1 MHRLLARAAL
11 MAAAATAL
19 SACTPAGGTD
29 TAADRGDS
37 TAGAPAPAATV
48 TSCGT
53 TVPVPAEARAVVALK
68 SSAVEA
74 VVALGGAGQLV
85 GVAALDGDLPTH
97 VTGVDDAAWDVTLPI
112 LSEDVPSFEAVLE
125 LEPDAVLAGWESNLS
140 AEGAGARED
149 WADLGVATWVSP
161 SACRDPELQPDHLA
175 FDDVFAEIEAVGTL
189 LGREEEAGSVVAAQ
203 RSALADLAA
212 RVGGADGPRALWWS
226 SGTDTPYVG
235 GGIGAPQ
242 LIMDAA
248 GLGNVAADI
257 ADTWASLS
265 WEEIAERDP
274 EVIVL
279 VDSAWNTAEHKRAA
293 LAANPVTAAMDAVRQ
308 ERYLVVPFPA
318 TQAGVR
324 TLDAALALAD
334 QLAALPAAGEVSP

>member
-1 MHRLLARAAL
+1 MHPLLARAAVV
-11 MAAAATAL
+11 AAAVTAL
-19 SACTPAGGTD
+19 AACTPAGGTD
-29 TAADRGDS
+29 TAAEPGGT
-37 TAGAPAPAATV
+37 TAAAPAATI

-53 TVPVPAEARAVVALK
+53 TVPVPADARAVVALK
-68 SSAVEA
+68 SSAVET
-74 VVALGGAGQLV
+74 VVALGGADQLV
-85 GVAALDGDLPTH
+85 GVAALDGDLPAH
-97 VTGVDDAAWDVTLPI
+97 VTGVDDAAWDVTLPV

-140 AEGAGARED
+140 PEGAGARED

-161 SACRDPELQPDHLA
+161 SACRDPALQPDHLA

-189 LGREEEAGSVVAAQ
+189 LGREDEAASVVAAQ
-203 RSALADLAA
+203 RSALADLTA
-212 RVGGADGPRALWWS
+212 RVESDRPRALWWS

-242 LIMDAA
+242 LIMDTA
-248 GLGNVAADI
+248 GLGNVAVDVP
-257 ADTWASLS
+257 DTWASLS
-265 WEEIAERDP
+265 WEEIAGRDP

-324 TLDAALALAD
+324 TLDAALTLAD

>member
-1 MHRLLARAAL
+1 MHRPHPRATVVAATSLAAALLA
-11 MAAAATAL
+11 
-19 SACTPAGGTD
+19 ACTPGGGPD
-29 TAADRGDS
+29 AAAVGTASSG
-37 TAGAPAPAATV
+37 TGTV
-48 TSCGT
+48 TSCGA

-74 VVALGGAGQLV
+74 VVALGGAGQLA
-85 GVAALDGDLPTH
+85 GVAALDGELPTH
-97 VTGVDDAAWDVTLPI
+97 VTGVDDAAWDVTLPV

-175 FDDVFAEIEAVGTL
+175 FDDVFAEIEAIGTL
-189 LGREEEAGSVVAAQ
+189 LGREEEAASVVAAQ
-203 RSALADLAA
+203 RSALADLTA
-212 RVGGADGPRALWWS
+212 RVGQGTDRPLALWWS

-242 LIMDAA
+242 LIMDTA
-248 GLGNVAADI
+248 GLGNVAADV

-265 WEEIAERDP
+265 WEEIAGRDP
-274 EVIVL
+274 DVIVL

-293 LAANPVTAAMDAVRQ
+293 LAANPVTAAMDAVRL

-324 TLDAALALAD
+324 TLDAALTLAG
-334 QLAALPAAGEVSP
+334 QLAALPAAAEVAP

>member
-1 MHRLLARAAL
+1 MHRFAHAA
-11 MAAAATAL
+11 AVAATATAL
-19 SACTPAGGTD
+19 AACTPAGGAD
-29 TAADRGDS
+29 T
-37 TAGAPAPAATV
+37 TAVTV

-53 TVPVPAEARAVVALK
+53 TVAVPADARAVVALK
-68 SSAVEA
+68 SSAVET
-74 VVALGGAGQLV
+74 VVALGGAAQLIA
-85 GVAALDGDLPTH
+85 VAALDGELPTH
-97 VTGVDDAAWDVTLPI
+97 VTGVDDAAWDVTLPV

-161 SACRDPELQPDHLA
+161 SACREPAQQPDHLG
-175 FDDVFAEIEAVGTL
+175 FDDVFAEIEAVGVM
-189 LGREEEAGSVVAAQ
+189 LGREEEATAVVTAQ
-203 RSALADLAA
+203 RAALADLED
-212 RVGGADGPRALWWS
+212 RVSGRTDRPRTLWWS
-226 SGTDTPYVG
+226 SGTDTPFVG

-242 LIMDAA
+242 LIMDTA
-248 GLGNVAADI
+248 GLANVAGDV

-279 VDSAWNTAEHKRAA
+279 VDSAWNTAEHKSAA
-293 LAANPVTAAMDAVRQ
+293 LTANPVTAAMDAVRE

-324 TLDAALALAD
+324 TLDAVITLAD
-334 QLAALPAAGEVSP
+334 QLTGTAAVPGVAP